1 MLKNSGSVIAMVA
14 YCGRDTKL
22 ILNQGKSTHKVSKQ
36 EKYLNI
42 FLIFNI
48 LMIFTLA
55 GIFAGCLYH
64 FILDH
69 GIGMQYVYYKYST
82 KNIFDKA
89 YADASK
95 VFATFLIM
103 YNKLVPLTLL
113 VTLDLGRLAYSS
125 LIEHDAEMMVADIDD
140 QHGPHIQKASINNTN
155 LLEQLG

>member
-14 YCGRDTKL
+14 YCGKDSKL
-22 ILNQGKSTHKVSKQ
+22 ILNQGKLMYKVSKQ

-69 GIGMQYVYYKYST
+69 GVRMKYVYYKYT
-82 KNIFDKA
+82 TENIWDKA

-113 VTLDLGRLAYSS
+113 VTLDLGRLAYSR
-125 LIEHDAEMMVADIDD
+125 LIEHDAEMMVADFDD
-140 QHGPHIQKASINNTN
+140 
-155 LLEQLG
+155 